1 MTYDFDVIVAGA
13 GIAGLTAALTAARL
27 GRKTMVLAGDL
38 LGGQLLSIETVDG
51 FPGFPDGI
59 PGYDLCPIAQ
69 EQAENAGAEFM
80 QTRIDTLTRDGDG
93 WKVTTGEGELT
104 ARAVIVATGAALK
117 HLDAPGEEAFAGK
130 GVSHCAT
137 CDGPF
142 FKNKIA
148 VVVGGG
154 DSALQEALTLA
165 QFTAQTII
173 VNRAPALT
181 GQAGYRKRIAENA
194 TIEVRN
200 DATVTEILGNG
211 SVSAVRVTSGGAT
224 SDVAVA
230 GVFVY
235 IGLEPEA
242 GFLAAALALDADGA
256 IPTDAAMRT
265 TLKGV
270 CAAGTVRA
278 GSAGRA
284 AASAGDGSVAAITI
298 DRLSPPTATLAGL
311 ASERRGAGGGGG
323 GGPPEKS
330 AFLTMLLKVGQAV
343 RGNYISGVC
352 GSRPSFCP
360 KALSAWFAPV
370 AWPVSTVQWFRCSA
384 PSSKRPANRR

>member
-1 MTYDFDVIVAGA
+1 MRRKFDGVQRVENEFDVIVAGA

-27 GRKTMVLAGDL
+27 GRKTMVLAGNL

-69 EQAENAGAEFM
+69 EQAQNAGAEFL
-80 QTRIDTLTRDGDG
+80 QTTIDGLTREGDG
-93 WKVTTGEGELT
+93 WKVATGEGDLT

-117 HLDAPGEEAFAGK
+117 HLGVPGEEAFSGK

-142 FKNKIA
+142 FKSKDT

-165 QFTAQTII
+165 QFAAKTII
-173 VNRAPALT
+173 VNRAPQLT
-181 GQAGYRKRIAENA
+181 GQALYRQRVADNA

-211 SVSAVRVTSGGAT
+211 SVSSVRIASGGAT
-224 SDVAVA
+224 SDLPVA

-235 IGLEPEA
+235 IGLAPEA
-242 GFLAAALALDADGA
+242 EFLAGVLTLDTDGA
-256 IPTDAAMRT
+256 VPTDSAMRT
-265 TLKGV
+265 SLPGI

-278 GSAGRA
+278 GAAGRA

-298 DRLSPPTATLAGL
+298 DRYLSDGTW
-311 ASERRGAGGGGG
+311 S
-323 GGPPEKS
+323 
-330 AFLTMLLKVGQAV
+330 
-343 RGNYISGVC
+343 
-352 GSRPSFCP
+352 
-360 KALSAWFAPV
+360 
-370 AWPVSTVQWFRCSA
+370 
-384 PSSKRPANRR
+384 